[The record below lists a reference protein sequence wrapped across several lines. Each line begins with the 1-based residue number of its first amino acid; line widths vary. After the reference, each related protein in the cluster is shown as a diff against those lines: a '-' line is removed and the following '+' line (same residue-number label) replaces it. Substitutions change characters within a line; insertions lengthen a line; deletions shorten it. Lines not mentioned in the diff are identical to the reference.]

1 MTKAIAVVSDPI
13 QLLCSVFHICFFY
26 AEMPRGW
33 CMMMGH
39 WMCVPLV
46 KRSGN
51 APTSNGWLAFACLY
65 HLSSSDIVANEKE
78 IQKQKTKMLICIHLF
93 VGNSYIA
100 CYFWTE
106 MLLDGRKHS
115 VVDFKGFFKLP
126 CQLKTYIGDK
136 LSSRGNIRLWEIQ
149 KHPTWLYLA
158 RPNMRQKCIFGIF
171 WHVFER
177 AKYGQVGCPWKDL
190 AKCSSDAL
198 VLGQ

>member
-1 MTKAIAVVSDPI
+1 MCFFLALKTHFSAKIDKEMYRGCVCVCVPFFYLSLHGKLNERQWLSDTLTKAIAVVSDPI
-13 QLLCSVFHICFFY
+13 QSFCFVFHICFFY

-33 CMMMGH
+33 CMMGH

-100 CYFWTE
+100 CYFWKE
-106 MLLDGRKHS
+106 MLSDGRKHS

-126 CQLKTYIGDK
+126 CQL
-136 LSSRGNIRLWEIQ
+136 
-149 KHPTWLYLA
+149 
-158 RPNMRQKCIFGIF
+158 
-171 WHVFER
+171 
-177 AKYGQVGCPWKDL
+177 
-190 AKCSSDAL
+190 
-198 VLGQ
+198 